1 MPNLSVAM
9 YKPPE
14 GNYLHWALYLEDG
27 SEHTIYEVIN
37 EYPHF
42 KANVITGKKPDQ
54 SLRYQR
60 SIFMYEINAPDVP
73 GLDETISSVKVR
85 NDIVHWNCQDYVIEA
100 LDLLEKECIVDGEDK
115 SYIKAKKQLKKHF
128 GPS

>member
-9 YKPPE
+9 YKSPE
-14 GNYLHWALYLEDG
+14 GDYSHWALHLEDC
-27 SEHTIYEVIN
+27 SEHTIYEAVN
-37 EYPHF
+37 GYPHF
-42 KANVITGKKPDQ
+42 KANIITGKKPNQ

-73 GLDETISSVKVR
+73 GLKEAVSSVKLQ
-85 NDIVHWNCQDYVIEA
+85 NDIVHWNCQDYVIET
-100 LDLLEKECIVDGEDK
+100 LDLLEEECIVDGEDK
-115 SYIKAKKQLKKHF
+115 SYIKAKKELKKYF